1 MELRAD
7 ACVRA
12 VYFIFFLFV
21 SSVVFFFS
29 SLFFHC
35 FLIPHLS
42 SFSYLLL
49 FNFICPSFIPR
60 IIHQVEA
67 AVLHMAWLLHRLGTT
82 DGAVAYLEYLLDVPP
97 PGVEAWVL
105 HLLCGSVH
113 LAVEN
118 KLAGLACL
126 EAGQQI
132 YAQKVCN
139 CGEVQ

>member
-1 MELRAD
+1 MF
-7 ACVRA
+7 
-12 VYFIFFLFV
+12 YFFLA
-21 SSVVFFFS
+21 
-29 SLFFHC
+29 SLVLSFHLY
-35 FLIPHLS
+35 FLIPHLR
-42 SFSYLLL
+42 SFSYLLVL
-49 FNFICPSFIPR
+49 IFIRPSFISQTL
-60 IIHQVEA
+60 HQVEA

-113 LAVEN
+113 LAVDN

-139 CGEVQ
+139 SGEVQ